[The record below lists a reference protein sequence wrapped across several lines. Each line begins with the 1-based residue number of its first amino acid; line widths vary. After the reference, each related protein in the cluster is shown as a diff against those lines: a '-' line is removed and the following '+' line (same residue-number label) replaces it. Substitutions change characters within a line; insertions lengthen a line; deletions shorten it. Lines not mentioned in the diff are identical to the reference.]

1 MFCSFRLP
9 TSCAVF
15 IISIKMMPQGGSM
28 GEQNIVENA
37 NESSRQ
43 DFMKALL
50 EEVRALE
57 AMLEEGMV
65 ESGVSRIGAEQEM
78 FLINSASRPALTALD
93 VLEKLDDERFT
104 HELGL
109 FNIEANLS
117 VQEFKSDC
125 LSRMESEA
133 QEVYAKARAAAH
145 QCDSE
150 IALVG
155 ILPTLTLKN
164 LGLDSMVPIPRYH
177 ALNEAF
183 MALRGH
189 NLQFAINGT
198 DQLVVNHDNLMMEA
212 CNTSFQVH
220 FQVSPADFAR
230 LYNIAQVVT
239 APLLAASVNSPI
251 LLGKRLW
258 HETRISVFEYSVD
271 ARSETHQAR
280 GLKPRVHF
288 GNDWVD
294 KSVTEIFKEDIA
306 RFRVIL
312 TTETEDDPL
321 AMVAQ
326 GIAPKLKALCLHN
339 GTVYRWNRACYGV
352 HNGIP
357 HLRIEN
363 RVIPSG
369 PTVIDEIANTAFFV
383 GMMAGMSKEYV
394 DIREQITFQDI
405 KANFMAAARAGIRAQ
420 MNWFGDTHMPARKL
434 ILDELLPLAESGLQD
449 YGVEQKDIDKYLGVL
464 KDRVST
470 RRNGARWALESL
482 EGMNDIGTEDQRM
495 RCLVSS
501 MVEQQI
507 TGRPISEWELA
518 DFREHVGWR
527 ESYLKVSQFMA
538 TDLFTVRP
546 DDIVDFAATLM
557 DWRHVRHIPVE
568 GDDGNLV
575 GLVSHRALLRLVAE
589 GRVGGE
595 HKVTVSEIMTPNP
608 VTIGSDATTVDAIR
622 KMRTARVACLPVVE
636 KEKLIGLVTEHDL
649 IVVASHLLERYLD
662 EDT

>member
-1 MFCSFRLP
+1 
-9 TSCAVF
+9 
-15 IISIKMMPQGGSM
+15 M
-28 GEQNIVENA
+28 GEQNIDEHA
-37 NESSRQ
+37 SDTSRQ
-43 DFMKALL
+43 AFMKSLL

-57 AMLEEGMV
+57 AMLDKGMV

-78 FLINSASRPALTALD
+78 FLINSARKPALTALD
-93 VLEKLDDERFT
+93 VLEKLDDDRFT

-117 VQEFKSDC
+117 VQEFHSDC
-125 LSRMESEA
+125 LSRMEAEA
-133 QEVYAKARAAAH
+133 QEVYAKAREAAH
-145 QCDSE
+145 KCDSE

-155 ILPTLTLKN
+155 ILPTLTKEN
-164 LGLDSMVPIPRYH
+164 LGLDSMVPTPRYH
-177 ALNEAF
+177 ALNDAI

-189 NLQFAINGT
+189 DLQFTINGI
-198 DQLVVNHDNLMMEA
+198 DQLIVKHDNLMLEA

-220 FQVSPADFAR
+220 FQVSPEDFSR

-239 APLLAASVNSPI
+239 GPLMAAAVNSPI

-271 ARSETHQAR
+271 ARSATHQTR

-288 GNDWVD
+288 GNNWVD
-294 KSVTEIFKEDIA
+294 ESVTEIFKEDIA

-352 HNGIP
+352 HNGVP

-369 PTVIDEIANTAFFV
+369 PTIIDEIANTAFFV
-383 GMMAGMSKEYV
+383 GMMAGMADKYE
-394 DIREQITFQDI
+394 DIREQITFDDV

-420 MNWFGDTHMPARKL
+420 MNWFGDTHMPAREL
-434 ILDELLPLAESGLQD
+434 ILNELLPLAEAGLQK

-464 KDRVST
+464 RDRVAT

-482 EGMNDIGTEDQRM
+482 NEMHGRGTEDQRM

-501 MVEQQI
+501 MVDQQT
-507 TGRPISEWELA
+507 TGRPISEWVLA
-518 DFREHVGWR
+518 SFCEQQDWR

-546 DDIVDFAATLM
+546 DDIVDFAVSLM
-557 DWRHVRHIPVE
+557 DWRHIRHVPVE
-568 GDDGNLV
+568 GDDGELV
-575 GLVSHRALLRLVAE
+575 GMLSHRAVLRLVAE
-589 GRVGGE
+589 GRFGGD
-595 HKVTVSEIMTPNP
+595 HKVSVKEIMIRNP
-608 VTIGSDATTVDAIR
+608 ATVNSNATTVEAIR
-622 KMRTARVACLPVVE
+622 IMREAGVACLPVVDE
-636 KEKLIGLVTEHDL
+636 GKLLGLITEHDL
-649 IVVASHLLERYLD
+649 LVVSSHLLERYLED
-662 EDT
+662 EK

>member
-1 MFCSFRLP
+1 
-9 TSCAVF
+9 
-15 IISIKMMPQGGSM
+15 M
-28 GEQNIVENA
+28 GEQNIDEYA
-37 NESSRQ
+37 SETSRQ
-43 DFMKALL
+43 DFMKSLL

-57 AMLEEGMV
+57 AMLDKGMV

-78 FLINSASRPALTALD
+78 FLINEARQPALTAL
-93 VLEKLDDERFT
+93 EALDHLKDDRFT
-104 HELGL
+104 HELAL
-109 FNIEANLS
+109 YNIEANLS

-125 LSRMESEA
+125 LSRMEAEA
-133 QEVYAKARAAAH
+133 QEVYAKAREAAH
-145 QCDSE
+145 KCDSE

-155 ILPTLTLKN
+155 ILPTLTKKN

-177 ALNEAF
+177 ALNEAI

-189 NLQFAINGT
+189 DLQFTINGI
-198 DQLVVNHDNLMMEA
+198 DQLVVKHDNLMLEA

-220 FQVSPADFAR
+220 FQVNPQDFAR

-239 APLLAASVNSPI
+239 GPLLAAAVNSPV

-271 ARSETHQAR
+271 ARSTTHQAR

-288 GNDWVD
+288 GNHWVNE
-294 KSVTEIFKEDIA
+294 SVTEIFKEDIA

-312 TTETEDDPL
+312 TTETEKNPL

-369 PTVIDEIANTAFFV
+369 PTIIDEIANTAFFV
-383 GMMAGMSKEYV
+383 GMMAGMSDKYDDV
-394 DIREQITFQDI
+394 RELITFEDV
-405 KANFMAAARAGIRAQ
+405 KANFIAAARAGIRAQ
-420 MNWFGDTHMPARKL
+420 MNWFGDTHKPAREL
-434 ILDELLPLAESGLQD
+434 ILDELIPLAEAGLQK
-449 YGVEQKDIDKYLGVL
+449 YGIDQKDIELYLGVL
-464 KDRVST
+464 RDRVAM

-482 EGMNDIGTEDQRM
+482 NEMRGRGTEDQRM

-501 MVEQQI
+501 MVEQQT
-507 TGRPISEWELA
+507 TGRPISEWALA
-518 DFREHVGWR
+518 DFSEYHNWR
-527 ESYLKVSQFMA
+527 DSYLKVSQFMA
-538 TDLFTVRP
+538 TDLYTVRP

-568 GDDGNLV
+568 GDDGELI
-575 GLVSHRALLRLVAE
+575 GLVSHRALLRLVAQ

-595 HKVTVSEIMTPNP
+595 HKVTVREIMTRNP
-608 VTIGSDATTVDAIR
+608 VTVSSDATTVDAIR
-622 KMRTARVACLPVVE
+622 LMREARVACLPVVDNG
-636 KEKLIGLVTEHDL
+636 KLIGLVTEHDL
-649 IVVASHLLERYLD
+649 IVVSSHLLERYLD
-662 EDT
+662 ENK

>member
-1 MFCSFRLP
+1 
-9 TSCAVF
+9 
-15 IISIKMMPQGGSM
+15 M
-28 GEQNIVENA
+28 GEQNIQENA
-37 NESSRQ
+37 SESSRQ
-43 DFMKALL
+43 AFMKSLL

-57 AMLEEGMV
+57 VMLDKGMV

-78 FLINSASRPALTALD
+78 FLIDEARKPALTGLD

-125 LSRMESEA
+125 LSRMEEEA
-133 QEVYAKARAAAH
+133 QEVYAKAREAAH

-155 ILPTLTLKN
+155 ILPTLTKEN

-177 ALNEAF
+177 ALNDAI

-189 NLQFAINGT
+189 DLQFTIDGA
-198 DQLVVNHDNLMMEA
+198 DQLVVKHDNLMLEA

-220 FQVSPADFAR
+220 FQVSPDDFAR

-239 APLLAASVNSPI
+239 GPLMAAAVNSPI

-258 HETRISVFEYSVD
+258 HETRIAVFEYSVD
-271 ARSETHQAR
+271 ARSTTHQAR

-288 GNDWVD
+288 GNHWVNE
-294 KSVTEIFKEDIA
+294 SVTEIFKEDIA

-312 TTETEDDPL
+312 TTETEDNPL

-352 HNGIP
+352 HNGVP

-369 PTVIDEIANTAFFV
+369 PTVLDEIANTAFFV
-383 GMMAGMSKEYV
+383 GMMAGMADKYDDV
-394 DIREQITFQDI
+394 RELITFDDI
-405 KANFMAAARAGIRAQ
+405 KANFMAAARDGIRAQ
-420 MNWFGDTHMPARKL
+420 MNWFGDKHMPARKL
-434 ILDELLPLAESGLQD
+434 ILNELLPLAEHGLQK
-449 YGVEQKDIDKYLGVL
+449 YGVNQEDIDKYLGVL
-464 KDRVST
+464 RDRVAT

-482 EGMNDIGTEDQRM
+482 NEMHGRGTDDQRM

-501 MVEQQI
+501 MVEQQT
-507 TGRPISEWELA
+507 TGIPISEWVLA
-518 DFREHVGWR
+518 DFCEQQNWR
-527 ESYLKVSQFMA
+527 QSYLKVSQFMA

-546 DDIVDFAATLM
+546 DDIVDFAAALM
-557 DWRHVRHIPVE
+557 DWRHVRHVPVE
-568 GDDGNLV
+568 GDDGELV
-575 GLVSHRALLRLVAE
+575 GLLSHRALLRLVAE
-589 GRVGGE
+589 GRVGGDN
-595 HKVTVSEIMTPNP
+595 KVTVREIMTTNP
-608 VTIGSDATTVDAIR
+608 VTITSDASTVDAIR
-622 KMRTARVACLPVVE
+622 LMRKARVACLPVVDNG
-636 KEKLIGLVTEHDL
+636 KLHGLVTEHDL
-649 IVVASHLLERYLD
+649 ILVSSHLLERYL
-662 EDT
+662 EEEK

>member
-1 MFCSFRLP
+1 
-9 TSCAVF
+9 
-15 IISIKMMPQGGSM
+15 M

-57 AMLEEGMV
+57 AMLDKGMV

-78 FLINSASRPALTALD
+78 FLINNAHQPASTALEFLSK
-93 VLEKLDDERFT
+93 VDDERFT

-117 VQEFKSDC
+117 VQEFRSDC
-125 LSRMESEA
+125 LSRMEAEA
-133 QEVYAKARAAAH
+133 QEVYAKSRAVAH
-145 QCDSE
+145 ECDSE

-155 ILPTLTLKN
+155 ILPTLTMKN

-189 NLQFAINGT
+189 DLQFTINGI
-198 DQLVVNHDNLMMEA
+198 DQLTVNHDNLMMEA

-220 FQVSPADFAR
+220 FQVSPEDFAR

-239 APLLAASVNSPI
+239 APLLAAAVNSPI

-271 ARSETHQAR
+271 ARSTTHQAR

-306 RFRVIL
+306 RFRVLL

-326 GIAPKLKALCLHN
+326 GIAPNLKALCLHN

-383 GMMAGMSKEYV
+383 GMMAGMSDKYD
-394 DIREQITFQDI
+394 DIREQITFQDV

-434 ILDELLPLAESGLQD
+434 ILDELLPLAEHGLNK
-449 YGVEQKDIDKYLGVL
+449 YGVDQKDIDKYLGVL
-464 KDRVST
+464 RERVSS
-470 RRNGARWALESL
+470 RRNGARWALQSL
-482 EGMNDIGTEDQRM
+482 EGMKDQGTEDQRM
-495 RCLVSS
+495 RCLVAS
-501 MVEQQI
+501 MVDQQT
-507 TGRPISEWELA
+507 TGRPISEWGLA
-518 DFREHVGWR
+518 EYCEQLGWR
-527 ESYLKVSQFMA
+527 ESFLKVSQFMA
-538 TDLFTVRP
+538 TDLYTVRP

-568 GDDGNLV
+568 GDDGELV

-589 GRVGGE
+589 GRIGGE
-595 HKVTVSEIMTPNP
+595 HKVVVREIMRTNP
-608 VTIGSDATTVDAIR
+608 ITIDSDATTVEAIR
-622 KMRTARVACLPVVE
+622 IMRESRVACLPVVE
-636 KEKLIGLVTEHDL
+636 KGKLIGLVTEHDL
-649 IVVASHLLERYLD
+649 IVVASRLLEHHL
-662 EDT
+662 EDDT